1 VPETLVYLVDEDP
14 LAARDLAT
22 RLEQEGDLEIA
33 TFSSARAVRA
43 AAMARR
49 PDAVIAGLKLG
60 ARDGLDLIDELREAD
75 SDVVAM
81 IMTSDSDAEATG
93 RALAAVGP
101 LGHVF
106 KRCDMADLLP
116 KLEAGLERRRLA
128 LSLRATRAALE
139 TRSRQ
144 VERTTAELESTHSEL
159 ATATERLVQAEQL
172 AAVGRVVTG
181 IAHEL
186 ERQLALVGYA
196 EAIKSRVAD
205 DPELVEFAD
214 IIVNAQK
221 RLSAMVDEIR
231 DFVAG
236 EPSAVPGA
244 IDREPADL
252 AAVVDEAVA
261 LMRYERDVRE
271 RTIARSYKARPL
283 AALHR
288 QKFSQVIMNLVSNAV
303 LATDPGEVITI
314 EITVEEDQAGE
325 RAVIAV
331 TDRGVGMP
339 AEVLA
344 RLGKPFFTT
353 RGDRG
358 SGLGVGICKRIVE
371 DHGGQLTFESEV
383 GAGTTAR
390 VWLPLLPESN
400 GDPR

>member
-1 VPETLVYLVDEDP
+1 VPESLVYLVDRDP
-14 LAARDLAT
+14 LVVRELAGRLAEEGNLEVVTFTTARAA
-22 RLEQEGDLEIA
+22 
-33 TFSSARAVRA
+33 SSAATE
-43 AAMARR
+43 RR
-49 PDAVIAGLKLG
+49 PDAVIAGLELG
-60 ARDGLDLIDELREAD
+60 ARDGLDLVQELREAD
-75 SDVVAM
+75 TDVVAM
-81 IMTSDSDAEATG
+81 VMTSESDAEATA

-101 LGHVF
+101 LRHVY

-116 KLEAGLERRRLA
+116 KLEDALERRRLA

-205 DPELVEFAD
+205 DPELIEFAD

-236 EPSAVPGA
+236 EPGDRHGA

-252 AAVVDEAVA
+252 AAVVDEAVS

-271 RTIARSYKARPL
+271 RTIARAYKARPL

-303 LATDPGEVITI
+303 LATEPGEVITI
-314 EITVEEDQAGE
+314 EITVEPDDGGE

-331 TDRGVGMP
+331 SDRGVGMP
-339 AEVLA
+339 QEVLA
-344 RLGKPFFTT
+344 NLGKPFFTT

-358 SGLGVGICKRIVE
+358 SGLGVGICRRIVE
-371 DHGGQLTFESEV
+371 DHGGELTFASQV
-383 GAGTTAR
+383 GVGTTAR
-390 VWLPLLPESN
+390 IWLPLLPETN
-400 GDPR
+400 GAPR

>member
-1 VPETLVYLVDEDP
+1 MPETLVYVVDEDP
-14 LAARDLAT
+14 LATRDLAT
-22 RLEQEGDLEIA
+22 RLGQERELEVV
-33 TFSSARAVRA
+33 TFSTARAASA
-43 AAMARR
+43 AAATRR

-60 ARDGLDLIDELREAD
+60 ARDGLDLAFELREAD
-75 SDVVAM
+75 ADVVAI
-81 IMTSDSDAEATG
+81 IMTSESDADATG

-101 LGHVF
+101 LRHVF
-106 KRCDMADLLP
+106 KRCEMADLLP
-116 KLEAGLERRRLA
+116 KLEAALERRRLA
-128 LSLRATRAALE
+128 LLLRATRAALE

-221 RLSAMVDEIR
+221 RLAAMVDEIR

-236 EPSAVPGA
+236 EPETGQGG
-244 IDREPADL
+244 IEREPADL
-252 AAVVDEAVA
+252 AAVVDEAIA

-271 RTIARSYKARPL
+271 RNLARSYKVRPL

-303 LATDPGEVITI
+303 LATGPGDVITV
-314 EITVEEDQAGE
+314 EITVEPGAQGDC
-325 RAVIAV
+325 AVIAV
-331 TDRGVGMP
+331 ADRGVGMP
-339 AEVLA
+339 PEVLA

-400 GDPR
+400 GGPR